1 MVWQGNGKDL
11 ENLMMHGGE
20 SLLNNKKS
28 DSPNSSVENDAKELL
43 KVLLCKNIQM
53 I

>member
-1 MVWQGNGKDL
+1 MVWQVNGKDL

-28 DSPNSSVENDAKELL
+28 DSPDSSVENDK
-43 KVLLCKNIQM
+43 KGSNNF
-53 I
+53 